1 MIIKVFINIVYMVI
15 NYAKRW
21 TDFGYLAPT
30 RSLSE
35 DGLAELDACDIMP
48 AGSSGCGPA
57 AGPQL

>member
-1 MIIKVFINIVYMVI
+1 MVI
-15 NYAKRW
+15 RYAKMW
-21 TDFGYLAPT
+21 TDLGYLAPP

>member
-1 MIIKVFINIVYMVI
+1 MIVNVFINIVYMVI
-15 NYAKRW
+15 RYAKKW
-21 TDFGYLAPT
+21 PDLWYLARP